1 MLRAVIVV
9 PSLNTARDVI
19 LGASRWRRG
28 GVGRAEQ
35 QHVVPGGKPLNVARF
50 LGAMGVPCR
59 LVVLADAAL
68 AAETAKIL
76 SPRVSADLFVIAAPS
91 RTDVAIVEDG
101 GRLTV
106 INGPP
111 PPVSA
116 DELDAALDAVQAVL
130 EERDLLVIAG
140 SQPPGAV
147 ARLLEIA
154 RRASARLLVD
164 SSGADLLAAL
174 GGRPEVVKVNAA
186 ELAAA
191 RGGDVERAW
200 RDAPALLPEAE
211 NVVVTRGRS
220 GLRGWLGER
229 AVRVPAIRTRVV
241 NPYGAGDAV
250 TAALAAGM
258 LDGPP
263 TVASLLDGAAWA
275 AAVAGEFGFDL
286 DPGKA
291 ATLREQARAIDEG
304 VPPDDGLQ

>member
-9 PSLNTARDVI
+9 PSLTTARDVI
-19 LGASRWRRG
+19 VGAPHWRRG
-28 GVGRAEQ
+28 SVARAEHQ
-35 QHVVPGGKPLNVARF
+35 YLVPGGKPLNVARF

-59 LVVLADAAL
+59 LVFLADAAL
-68 AAETAKIL
+68 AAETARIL
-76 SPRVSADLFVIAAPS
+76 PPRVSADLFVSASQS
-91 RTDVAIVEDG
+91 RTDVAIVDEAG
-101 GRLTV
+101 ELTV

-111 PPVSA
+111 PSISA
-116 DELDAALDAVQAVL
+116 DELDAALEGVRGAM
-130 EERDLLVIAG
+130 EERDLLLIAG

-164 SSGADLLAAL
+164 SSGADLVAAL
-174 GGRPEVVKVNAA
+174 GGRPELVKLNVA
-186 ELAAA
+186 ELAEA

-200 RDAPALLPEAE
+200 SDGRALLPEAA
-211 NVVVTRGRS
+211 NVVVTHGRR
-220 GLRGWLGER
+220 GLRGWLGGAQGV
-229 AVRVPAIRTRVV
+229 AVRVPAIRTGVA

-263 TVASLLDGAAWA
+263 TVAALLDGAAWA
-275 AAVAGEFGFDL
+275 AAVAGEFGLDL

-291 ATLREQARAIDEG
+291 ATLRERARAIDEG
-304 VPPDDGLQ
+304 PWRA